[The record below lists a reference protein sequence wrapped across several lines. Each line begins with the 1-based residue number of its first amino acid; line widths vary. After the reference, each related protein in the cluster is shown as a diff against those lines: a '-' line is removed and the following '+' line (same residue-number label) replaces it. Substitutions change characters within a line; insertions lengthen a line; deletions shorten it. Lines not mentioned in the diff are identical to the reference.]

1 MAIIEAMVV
10 IIYVPINAG
19 LIPPASKSS
28 PGGFGSKVNSSGVIW
43 DPPLIRIY
51 VTRKIKGSI
60 AINAQITD
68 KEVKNLSPIFLDNL
82 FW

>member
-1 MAIIEAMVV
+1 
-10 IIYVPINAG
+10 
-19 LIPPASKSS
+19 
-28 PGGFGSKVNSSGVIW
+28 
-43 DPPLIRIY
+43 

-60 AINAQITD
+60 AIRAQITD